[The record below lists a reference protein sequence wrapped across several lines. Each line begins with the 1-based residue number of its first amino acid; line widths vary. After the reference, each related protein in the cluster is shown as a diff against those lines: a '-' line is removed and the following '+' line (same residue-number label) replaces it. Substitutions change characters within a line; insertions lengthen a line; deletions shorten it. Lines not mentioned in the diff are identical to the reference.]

1 MSTVNRILQQVEV
14 LEARAKEESNPALG
28 IEAAS
33 RLEKLASEQA
43 EGRYSFLAQALSL
56 RLLYAAD
63 ANETLAAFQHAAA
76 AIEAGPHVHVAALK
90 LARRAL
96 AGVLSAHEG
105 TLQKPMVAWLKAAD
119 VNVRPEDLTDAH

>member
-14 LEARAKEESNPALG
+14 LEARAKEELNPALG

-90 LARRAL
+90 LARRNLLGAL
-96 AGVLSAHEG
+96 EEHRPHLTASMREWC
-105 TLQKPMVAWLKAAD
+105 QNAD
-119 VNVRPEDLTDAH
+119 VVVRPEDLTDAH

>member
-33 RLEKLASEQA
+33 LLEKLASEQA
-43 EGRYSFLAQALSL
+43 EGRYSFLTQALSL
-56 RLLYAAD
+56 RLLYAAG

-90 LARRAL
+90 VARRAL

-105 TLQKPMVAWLKAAD
+105 KLQKPMVAWLKAAD